1 MQYQVVKNVLRTG
14 LIMTLAIIVSGQS
27 AGAQFWRR
35 TSLRGS
41 GDIISEVRDLKGFSR
56 IEAGSASN
64 VYISFGDQWH
74 VEIEADDNVMEYIET
89 GVRRETLFIGMDNSV
104 RSIGRMTFNVYV
116 TLPELKVLTASGAAD
131 IIFEDPVSQQ
141 SITLKA
147 SGASNIKV
155 TVEVD
160 ALEIVTSGASDI
172 DIEGFAHYAEVTASG
187 ASDIKGARFEC
198 IVADVKLSGASD
210 MCAVITEKVT
220 GSLSGASDL
229 RIIGNPEVRVSSSG
243 ASSVIAEK

>member
-1 MQYQVVKNVLRTG
+1 MQYKVVKNVMRAA
-14 LIMTLAIIVSGQS
+14 LIMVFAILLSGQS
-27 AGAQFWRR
+27 AGGQFWRR
-35 TSLRGS
+35 ASLRGS
-41 GDIISEVRDLKGFSR
+41 GDIISEVRDLKGFSN

-74 VEIEADDNVMEYIET
+74 VEIEADDNVMDEIET
-89 GVRRETLFIGMDNSV
+89 EVRNETLSIGMSGSV
-104 RSIGRMTFNVYV
+104 RTIGRITFNVYV
-116 TLPELKVLTASGAAD
+116 TLPELNTLKASGAAD
-131 IIFEDPVSQQ
+131 IIFEDPVKQQ
-141 SITLKA
+141 KISLKA
-147 SGASNIKV
+147 SGASNIKL
-155 TVEVD
+155 TVDVD

-198 IVADVKLSGASD
+198 VVADVKLSGASD
-210 MCAVITEKVT
+210 MRAVITEKIT